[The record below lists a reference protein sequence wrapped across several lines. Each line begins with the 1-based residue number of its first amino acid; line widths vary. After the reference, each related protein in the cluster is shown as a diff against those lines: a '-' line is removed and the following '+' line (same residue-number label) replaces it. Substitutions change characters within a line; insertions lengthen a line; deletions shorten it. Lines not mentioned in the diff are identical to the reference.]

1 MFDYEEMIEMEEET
15 KKLHHLVVTQREQI
29 DKLIEILKQ
38 TGNIQIN
45 NRLNH
50 SYITYFRNN

>member
-1 MFDYEEMIEMEEET
+1 MIEMEEET